1 MVSGGEVVLHEAWRE
16 APEVMWRGRLIERR
30 RLLVGRKGSSKV
42 GGSLQKCKGK
52 HSHSPKCSTVRT

>member
-42 GGSLQKCKGK
+42 GGSLQKCK
-52 HSHSPKCSTVRT
+52 R